1 VSLRERKK
9 QRTRRELADTA
20 LRLFLDQGFDA
31 VTLDHLVD
39 TVEVSK
45 RTFFRVFPS
54 KEAVALA
61 AETELWDAY
70 VARVAR
76 TDISGPILTAL
87 REVLSDTVMAMG
99 DDWDRR
105 YVATRGLASR
115 TPALRDYSDL
125 TSIAVQRRLVEVLED
140 QLGWDSLDDVRLVL
154 LGELAMSA
162 WRCAS
167 RNWVRGLRDT
177 RGTGLPDLVR
187 EVRDAFDA
195 IPSTLALSAP

>member
-1 VSLRERKK
+1 LRERKK

-39 TVEVSK
+39 SVEVSK

-70 VARVAR
+70 VVRVAR
-76 TDISGPILTAL
+76 SDLDGPILTAL
-87 REVLSDTVMAMG
+87 REALAATVLTMG
-99 DDWDRR
+99 GDWDRR
-105 YVATRGLASR
+105 YIATRGLASR

-140 QLGWDSLDDVRLVL
+140 RFGWDSRDDVRLQL

-167 RNWVRGLRDT
+167 RNWMLGLRDT
-177 RGTGLPDLVR
+177 RDTGLPELVR
-187 EVRDAFDA
+187 EVRQAFDA
-195 IPSTLALSAP
+195 IPGALTLSVT